1 MAQELFTVVVAS
13 RTVHRRTIHQHART
27 TPPPERLVCKLVH
40 KGGTH
45 SLRGSSGAVSRM
57 GGGTLGGVYRVGR
70 EPRSRSCSRAAGQRG
85 PHDDG
90 AGGESE
96 WGGFPHREAGGA
108 KGVPHYDNGLRSRI
122 RSRGRATPGA
132 KAPDSRVPQWLVQ
145 RPPSP
150 TRLVPGGG
158 RIDVAGKLPL
168 LRGHVPGMQLLTCLS
183 PCGAWRGLVRAWEI
197 LVHRFAGFSG
207 P

>member
-13 RTVHRRTIHQHART
+13 RTVRRRTIHQHART

-40 KGGTH
+40 KGGVH

-57 GGGTLGGVYRVGR
+57 GEGTLGGVYRVGR
-70 EPRSRSCSRAAGQRG
+70 EPRSRSCSHAAGHRG

-96 WGGFPHREAGGA
+96 WGGFHHHE
-108 KGVPHYDNGLRSRI
+108 
-122 RSRGRATPGA
+122 
-132 KAPDSRVPQWLVQ
+132 DSRMPQWFVQ

-150 TRLVPGGG
+150 TQLVPGGG

-197 LVHRFAGFSG
+197 LVHRFAGFSC